1 MTLDEA
7 WAEAEA
13 ALPEGWMLRLFDYGP
28 SGPFNPGPG
37 ESYHVPR
44 YEASSKL
51 GVLSSPPKMFGRS
64 DDTPA
69 AALHALAIAL
79 RTREREAG

>member
-13 ALPEGWMLRLFDYGP
+13 ALPKGWNILLAGDRKDGYYATGS
-28 SGPFNPGPG
+28 SGRVPGTNWYTIV
-37 ESYHVPR
+37 STTANR
-44 YEASSKL
+44 R
-51 GVLSSPPKMFGRS
+51 PK
-64 DDTPA
+64 DPTPT

-79 RTREREAG
+79 RTREGEAG